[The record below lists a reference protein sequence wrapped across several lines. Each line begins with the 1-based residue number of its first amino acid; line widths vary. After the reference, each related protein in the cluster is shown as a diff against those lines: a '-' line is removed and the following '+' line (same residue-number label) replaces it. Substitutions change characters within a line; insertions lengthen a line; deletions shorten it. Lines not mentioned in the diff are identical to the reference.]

1 MKAKQTP
8 VQQAVAPRSLKD
20 AGYQTAQIGEGRKAI
35 AQFVLE
41 QCPDFLDACPA
52 EVKAE
57 LFAGF
62 QLRAHEL
69 WGAQAFRLGEGS
81 TLIPVEGKEA
91 HSVSIDVNVAMA
103 YTAQSYGKLKEEN
116 PALHSIIKQWR
127 ERFSKY
133 ASNCMADL
141 RSACKRIVSGDTARE
156 RAQNKVFADAL
167 KDAFAALDKR
177 VKVAQSRTL
186 SDSTAD
192 PVKFRMAVDAFWK
205 VYNT

>member
-41 QCPDFLDACPA
+41 QCPDFLDDCPA

-69 WGAQAFRLGEGS
+69 WGAQAFRLGEGG
-81 TLIPVEGKEA
+81 TLIPAADGGI
-91 HSVSIDVNVAMA
+91 SIDVNVAMA

-116 PALHSIIKQWR
+116 PALHSIVKQWR
-127 ERFSKY
+127 EKFSKY

-141 RSACKRIVSGDTARE
+141 RSACKRIVNGDAPKE
-156 RAQNKVFADAL
+156 RAQNKVFAEAL